1 MPAGGPAPVPEC
13 HLTKAQRRLGATL
26 PSTLTQRGNLSTNAI
41 NPHSRAWVIPS
52 GTQPPHNSGLHR
64 APARV
69 CTQRLYKRRTT
80 QPTCRT
86 KRLSL
91 KEEGIHWLRPAG
103 AAACWFSS
111 TTRNSMHNP
120 RKAQSARG
128 QGGKAKGKAGHSASQ
143 PARALPTSAHPARV
157 NRQASTCQ
165 PPPTG
170 YPSALLAHLDEA
182 AEPDDPLAV
191 AGLCEV
197 AVHPVQDVQPAVRTA
212 GGASRSRDRQQ
223 LE

>member
-1 MPAGGPAPVPEC
+1 VPEC

-143 PARALPTSAHPARV
+143 PASQPEP
-157 NRQASTCQ
+157 CQ
-165 PPPTG
+165 P
-170 YPSALLAHLDEA
+170 ALTLLVSTVRPAHVNH
-182 AEPDDPLAV
+182 PPLATPRPYS
-191 AGLCEV
+191 LTWTRPLSQTI
-197 AVHPVQDVQPAVRTA
+197 HWR
-212 GGASRSRDRQQ
+212 
-223 LE
+223 